1 MLFARS
7 RVVFLLLLVFSKSIQ
22 SKVPIVFH
30 PNYDI
35 SFFGIEN
42 MHPFDT
48 KKYGKIAAHLQNT
61 CNILR
66 EDFYQPEKVS
76 TADLQLV
83 LTTRYLD
90 SLSYSLTVAQV
101 SEMPI
106 LRYVPNFLLQRNMLN
121 SMKLATGGTVLGAQL
136 AMQHGWA
143 VNLSGGYHHA
153 KSDNSEGFCFF
164 ADIPLAIKKL
174 RAKIL
179 H

>member
-1 MLFARS
+1 
-7 RVVFLLLLVFSKSIQ
+7 
-22 SKVPIVFH
+22 
-30 PNYDI
+30 
-35 SFFGIEN
+35 
-42 MHPFDT
+42 
-48 KKYGKIAAHLQNT
+48 
-61 CNILR
+61 
-66 EDFYQPEKVS
+66 
-76 TADLQLV
+76 
-83 LTTRYLD
+83 
-90 SLSYSLTVAQV
+90 
-101 SEMPI
+101 
-106 LRYVPNFLLQRNMLN
+106 VPNFLLQRNMLN